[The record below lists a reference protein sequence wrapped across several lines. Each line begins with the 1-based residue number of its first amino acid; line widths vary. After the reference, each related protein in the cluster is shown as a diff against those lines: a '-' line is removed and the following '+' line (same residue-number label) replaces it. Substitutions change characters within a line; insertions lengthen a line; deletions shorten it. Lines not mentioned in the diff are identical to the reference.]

1 MRHKLH
7 IFLAVSFG
15 GSLQNLTYKNYQN
28 LTYFLTYLPLISC
41 VFFIA
46 SFNSTFINSKS
57 TTFNQSHKRTN
68 SHSLNSTSFNN
79 NISRPSLTNLHGSSS
94 DLLKIPSQSSLS
106 ATTAVRSHHHHHSIS
121 THPMLLHTSNS
132 TAALIDLSGNGSK
145 SPDLKII

>member
-1 MRHKLH
+1 MAPGTKPEWILKIH
-7 IFLAVSFG
+7 ILRNES
-15 GSLQNLTYKNYQN
+15 SS
-28 LTYFLTYLPLISC
+28 LISFYLSLISY

-79 NISRPSLTNLHGSSS
+79 NISRPSLTNLHGSNS
-94 DLLKIPSQSSLS
+94 DLHKIPSQSSLS
-106 ATTAVRSHHHHHSIS
+106 ATTAVRSQHHHHHSIS
-121 THPMLLHTSNS
+121 THPTLLHTSNS